1 MRINEDYLDQNIED
15 ALDDTESVKDEREL
29 KYQFRIVSRGDYSN
43 HLNTEEAFRRS
54 LDLVVSKTPNVLEYK
69 ITSIALPTEEKDNSI
84 SVTPTFVQ
92 HRDSQDFIADFQMD
106 IRKFSTLS
114 SLYRFLSM
122 IHDTVKYKSGDD
134 VDLYLKL
141 DTSTDSSDSVGYIF
155 QWYLLASLVSHG
167 IEGYS
172 RCYDAMNSFRKFAEV
187 LTSIPEECLNNE
199 IYEFLQFW
207 DNKRI
212 FINSLEELTQEILK
226 MKPYDEKRVNSRLD
240 IINESLKRVKHL
252 NINKALSEDGTGAI
266 FYSIYKED
274 ASRAFTQ
281 YGRREPFR
289 PAWITTWGKECEFCR
304 GSQSFAKEV
313 ALSRNKQIDGDGIRT
328 FMIQPGPGSRD
339 SRVVIVFSYGIVVD
353 PDNELT
359 LCGGALILPYKKTLE
374 LISKMKK

>member
-15 ALDDTESVKDEREL
+15 ALDDSESIKDEREL

-43 HLNTEEAFRRS
+43 HLNTEESFRRS
-54 LDLVVSKTPNVLEYK
+54 LDLVASKTPNVLEYK

-114 SLYRFLSM
+114 SLYRFLAM

-155 QWYLLASLVSHG
+155 QWYLLACLVNHS

-172 RCYDAMNSFRKFAEV
+172 RCSEAKNQFWKFAKV
-187 LTSIPEECLNNE
+187 LTSIPEERLNKE

-207 DNKRI
+207 DNKHI
-212 FINSLEELTQEILK
+212 FIASIAELTQEILK

-240 IINESLKRVKHL
+240 SINESLKRVKHL

-274 ASRAFTQ
+274 ASRAFTR

-313 ALSRNKQIDGDGIRT
+313 ALSGKKQIDGDGFRT